1 MNPAIQRL
9 NNKICEEYTIE
20 VTCDQSHIIDKYEEG
35 EVEEVSFIT
44 GFYNSK
50 RGSTIE
56 NIGSNIKEVVEYVLK
71 TYTQFKT
78 FEEYFNDNFNYSDD
92 YFIVRRQVNKDR
104 NEPTIGDVEMW
115 KIGEE
120 DLYAQYTHI
129 KLKVNSALL
138 DVDMIRSLIE
148 GSN

>member
-1 MNPAIQRL
+1 MNTAIQRL

-35 EVEEVSFIT
+35 EVEEVSFVT

-50 RGSTIE
+50 RESTIE

-148 GSN
+148 GSK

>member
-1 MNPAIQRL
+1 MNTAIQRL
-9 NNKICEEYTIE
+9 NEKICEEYTIE

-35 EVEEVSFIT
+35 EVEEVSFVT

-50 RGSTIE
+50 RESTIE

-92 YFIVRRQVNKDR
+92 YFIVRRQVNKNR

-148 GSN
+148 GSK

>member
-9 NNKICEEYTIE
+9 NEEICSEYTIE
-20 VTCDQSHIIDKYEEG
+20 ISLDQSHIIDRYEEG

-44 GFYNSK
+44 NFHNSK
-50 RGSTIE
+50 RESTVE
-56 NIGSNIKEVVEYVLK
+56 NIGSNIKEIVNHILK
-71 TYTQFKT
+71 TYTQFDT
-78 FEEYFNDNFNYSDD
+78 FEEYFQDNFNYSDD
-92 YFIVRRQVNKDR
+92 YFIVYRHVNKDC
-104 NEPTIGDVEMW
+104 NEPSEAEVELW
-115 KIGEE
+115 KKGEL

>member
-1 MNPAIQRL
+1 MNTAIQRL

-20 VTCDQSHIIDKYEEG
+20 VTCDQSHIIDRYEEG
-35 EVEEVSFIT
+35 EVEEVSFVK

-50 RGSTIE
+50 RESTVE
-56 NIGSNIKEVVEYVLK
+56 NIGRNIKEVVEHVLK
-71 TYTQFKT
+71 SYTQFNT
-78 FEEYFNDNFNYSDD
+78 FDEYFNDNFNYSDD
-92 YFIVRRQVNKDR
+92 YFIVHRQVNKDR

-120 DLYAQYTHI
+120 DLYSQYTHI
-129 KLKVNSALL
+129 KLTVNSTLL

-148 GSN
+148 GSK

>member
-1 MNPAIQRL
+1 MNTAIQRL

-20 VTCDQSHIIDKYEEG
+20 VTCDQSHIIDRYEEG
-35 EVEEVSFIT
+35 EVEEVSFVK

-50 RGSTIE
+50 RESTTE
-56 NIGSNIKEVVEYVLK
+56 NIGHNIKEVVEHVLK
-71 TYTQFKT
+71 SYTQFNT

-92 YFIVRRQVNKDR
+92 YFIVHRQVNKDR

-129 KLKVNSALL
+129 KLYVNSTLL

-148 GSN
+148 GSK